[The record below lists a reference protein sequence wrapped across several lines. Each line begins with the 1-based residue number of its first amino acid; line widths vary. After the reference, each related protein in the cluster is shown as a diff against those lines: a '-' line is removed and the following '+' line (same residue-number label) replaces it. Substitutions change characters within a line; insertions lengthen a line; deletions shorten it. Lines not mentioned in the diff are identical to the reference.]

1 MSHKKF
7 PRLVTK
13 CRICF
18 LLQTWFCNTRASR
31 RKHLKPRTKF
41 QINNEDQEFLNYL
54 IRNQPQ
60 ILPYFSVSPTPSNFA
75 VGQPQE
81 VGYDPCLAFRQSTG
95 GAYHALCD
103 AIGIDR
109 IDPQQSTCM
118 PSATSG
124 NLTDFDDLL
133 EYILMD
139 Q

>member
-1 MSHKKF
+1 M
-7 PRLVTK
+7 
-13 CRICF
+13 
-18 LLQTWFCNTRASR
+18 
-31 RKHLKPRTKF
+31 
-41 QINNEDQEFLNYL
+41 

-60 ILPYFSVSPTPSNFA
+60 ILPYFSVSSNFA
-75 VGQPQE
+75 VGQPQQ
-81 VGYDPCLAFRQSTG
+81 VGYDPCLAFRQSTE

-109 IDPQQSTCM
+109 IDPQQSM